1 MEKINI
7 KTVVVSI
14 LKDISAIKKVAADY
28 PTTWNTFPTAIYRTS
43 SKPNFVD
50 YNGEELQTQWNVT
63 IELYGNGSLTDI
75 VTQIMNAFGDIG
87 FFGTSKDANTAD
99 LTRVIIELSAIVDN
113 KTKYVYSK

>member
-1 MEKINI
+1 MEKINM
-7 KTVVVSI
+7 KTVVVAL
-14 LKDISAIKKVAADY
+14 LKSVTEIKKVATDY

-87 FFGTSKDANTAD
+87 FFGTFKDANTAD
-99 LTRVIIELSAIVDN
+99 LTRVIVELSAIVDN